1 MEIKIN
7 RIAIL
12 YPVIVSLILDLFGA
26 KLFRKSIGII
36 YKNNKSLGID
46 RA

>member
-12 YPVIVSLILDLFGA
+12 YPVIVSLILGLFGA
-26 KLFRKSIGII
+26 QLFRKSMGII
-36 YKNNKSLGID
+36 NKNTKSLSID
-46 RA
+46 KA

>member
-12 YPVIVSLILDLFGA
+12 YPVIVSLIPGLFGA
-26 KLFRKSIGII
+26 QLFRKSIGII
-36 YKNNKSLGID
+36 YRNTKSFGID

>member
-26 KLFRKSIGII
+26 QLFLKSRGITH
-36 YKNNKSLGID
+36 KNTRSLSID

>member
-1 MEIKIN
+1 MELKIN

-12 YPVIVSLILDLFGA
+12 CPVIASLILDLFGTQ
-26 KLFRKSIGII
+26 LFRKSMGII
-36 YKNNKSLGID
+36 HKNIKSLSID

>member
-1 MEIKIN
+1 MELKIN

-26 KLFRKSIGII
+26 QLFGKSIGII
-36 YKNNKSLGID
+36 YKNSKSIGID
-46 RA
+46 KA